1 VRPAGPADRELF
13 FLTRRDGFRRYVEL
27 TKPWDD
33 DVQRASAY
41 DGFAELPVE
50 IIERDGVAIG
60 YQIVERRPDHW
71 FLDEI
76 ALVESER
83 NRGIGTDLVRAI
95 MAAARA
101 AGLPLRLNCLRANP
115 ARRLYD
121 RLGFRVIA
129 EEDIRVR
136 MEWP

>member
-1 VRPAGPADRELF
+1 VRPARPDDFEFLF
-13 FLTRRDGFRRYVEL
+13 VTRRDGFRRYVEAH
-27 TKPWDD
+27 KAWDD
-33 DVQRASAY
+33 EAQRANAAA
-41 DGFAELPVE
+41 DFAAAPVE

-60 YQIVERRPDHW
+60 YQIVERKPDHW
-71 FLDEI
+71 WLDEI
-76 ALVESER
+76 ALVATER
-83 NRGIGTDLVRAI
+83 NRGIGSDLVRAV

-101 AGLPLRLNCLRANP
+101 AGLPVRLNCLRANP
-115 ARRLYD
+115 ARHLYD

>member
-1 VRPAGPADRELF
+1 VRPARAEDDEFLF
-13 FLTRRDGFRRYVEL
+13 TTRRDGFRRYVEL
-27 TKPWDD
+27 NKPWDD
-33 DVQRASAY
+33 DYQRAVAKA
-41 DGFAELPVE
+41 DFAAAPVE

-60 YQIVERRPDHW
+60 YQIVERKADHW
-71 FLDEI
+71 WLDEI
-76 ALVESER
+76 VLIASER
-83 NRGIGTDLVRAI
+83 DRGIGADLVRAI

-115 ARRLYD
+115 ARHLYD